1 MDDDLISLFFC
12 DNDKGR
18 RGAEAPQY
26 QEGLTAQGLVYG
38 EMHKICAP
46 IYGLPVEV
54 MAHVLNGLDSSGRPL
69 FDPLWRFAARATC
82 RLWRDIL
89 AAPEVVE
96 ARAIVRAWRHGRV
109 DRRERVHC
117 HCAPC
122 THTDGGGLKHLI
134 ATGRLVTA
142 TCAVAL
148 GSRRDRP
155 DDDDDDLFDAR
166 TWCAS
171 SIPDQ
176 DAALCVAM
184 AATTREAVDRVV
196 RDRLAPLFACDA
208 DGRCLVRAIER
219 DFNGY
224 YARARQWLQDT
235 AACGEEDADAE
246 YDDGRVLIMDL
257 LAVAA
262 RQGRVTVLASLVGL
276 SERVRVFA
284 HEAVTAIVYYAC
296 STDRADTIAWVL
308 RNVVGLESASA
319 HNHPFSLPCAPL
331 SDEPIDKHH
340 TRTCSAMWKAI
351 ALYDAVD
358 TMAMVFD
365 AFGQHAAVHPDI
377 CDADRAP
384 GTKRWQKRAARSGS
398 VRVLDLCRKRGI
410 ALHFDVILI
419 EGAAYGCGPVVRW
432 ALAHT
437 PVAEPAVHADTCMRA
452 LEQATCGAPRGSDTV
467 DGTDLAIDLLCDNVS
482 QTWEALP
489 GGAEDAA
496 RRAIAWWHAADWRRR
511 SACERSCASTMRVA
525 LRWRDLLVDHLG
537 PGDAVGFFGSAIVG
551 TDYKT
556 LDTAVSLFAG
566 HRAADGVDLWSMVLD
581 TLYTSGMAMRPYR
594 RHYKPN
600 PYGSP
605 PVRFDRPLHSNDLR
619 PMPADA
625 FFRRFDQGEAAEMVM
640 FLASVCA
647 HRRQVGSATRAQ
659 WRSICTIR
667 PVTMDRLPF
676 IDMGYQ
682 TAVALPAWLDARGL
696 LTRPS

>member
-1 MDDDLISLFFC
+1 
-12 DNDKGR
+12 
-18 RGAEAPQY
+18 
-26 QEGLTAQGLVYG
+26 
-38 EMHKICAP
+38 MHKICAP

-155 DDDDDDLFDAR
+155 DDDDLFDAR